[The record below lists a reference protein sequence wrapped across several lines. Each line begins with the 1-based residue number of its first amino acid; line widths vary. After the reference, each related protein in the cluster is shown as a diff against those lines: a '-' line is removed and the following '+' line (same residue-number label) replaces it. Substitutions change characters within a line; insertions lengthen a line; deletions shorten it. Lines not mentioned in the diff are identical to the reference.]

1 MALIHK
7 SKKLMNFITGEK
19 IQFLCNHF
27 VGNEHDFSYNPNVG
41 QHKNKFIHLGNNQN
55 LNNKPLVFCYTHIL
69 SNINELVTSLK
80 GLQNQFTLI
89 FHNSDLAFN
98 QKHLILFEKL
108 PLLQHIFTQNMNV
121 KHEKVIP
128 LPIGL
133 ANSQWAHG
141 NTKIHQEVYNI
152 PIEKTKEIYFNFN
165 KNTNKEKRNKCYND
179 IIKKGTKWKKN
190 MPYKEYLIE
199 LKRHKYAICPEGNGI
214 DTHRFWE
221 CLYLGVIPICLENKL
236 VNYYK
241 TIFNIIVLK
250 DWSDLKTEDLIYD
263 FKLTQKNMDLLD
275 MKFISDSLNCV
286 NSFDIVIPVGPLDKN
301 FIYKQIEYTKKNVIG
316 YRNIYLVVCN
326 NNINI
331 DNCISINEN
340 IFPFN
345 LQYIINSLKY
355 SVRRPGW
362 FLQQLIKLY
371 SGFII
376 PNILDKYLV
385 IDSDTLFL
393 TPTIFIKNN
402 KCQYAFGSE
411 YNKPYF
417 QHMKELDKSFKKI
430 FSEKSGICHHMIF
443 EKKYIKEIFEIVEN
457 NHKDKFYNIF
467 LNKIVYPKKIQKLSK
482 RKQSWVSEYELYF
495 NYIFKNHKDNV
506 QIRKLNWDNFKGR
519 NIDQNSISNILSDN
533 FDYISY
539 HICK

>member
-1 MALIHK
+1 IYMTSKDK
-7 SKKLMNFITGEK
+7 SKKPMDFITGEK
-19 IQFLCNHF
+19 IQLLCDHF
-27 VGNEHDFSYNPNVG
+27 IGTEENFKRNPNIYKL
-41 QHKNKFIHLGNNQN
+41 KNKLINIHKIDKNID
-55 LNNKPLVFCYTHIL
+55 NKKHIFCYNTTKFGLDLI
-69 SNINELVTSLK
+69 IQKLK
-80 GLQNQFTLI
+80 FMKNPFTLI

-98 QKHLILFEKL
+98 HKHLILFEKL
-108 PLLQHIFTQNMNV
+108 PLLQQIFTQNMNV

-275 MKFISDSLNCV
+275 IKFISDSLNCV

-316 YRNIYLVVCN
+316 YRNIY
-326 NNINI
+326 
-331 DNCISINEN
+331 
-340 IFPFN
+340 
-345 LQYIINSLKY
+345 
-355 SVRRPGW
+355 
-362 FLQQLIKLY
+362 
-371 SGFII
+371 
-376 PNILDKYLV
+376 
-385 IDSDTLFL
+385 
-393 TPTIFIKNN
+393 
-402 KCQYAFGSE
+402 
-411 YNKPYF
+411 
-417 QHMKELDKSFKKI
+417 
-430 FSEKSGICHHMIF
+430 
-443 EKKYIKEIFEIVEN
+443 
-457 NHKDKFYNIF
+457 
-467 LNKIVYPKKIQKLSK
+467 
-482 RKQSWVSEYELYF
+482 
-495 NYIFKNHKDNV
+495 
-506 QIRKLNWDNFKGR
+506 
-519 NIDQNSISNILSDN
+519 
-533 FDYISY
+533 
-539 HICK
+539 